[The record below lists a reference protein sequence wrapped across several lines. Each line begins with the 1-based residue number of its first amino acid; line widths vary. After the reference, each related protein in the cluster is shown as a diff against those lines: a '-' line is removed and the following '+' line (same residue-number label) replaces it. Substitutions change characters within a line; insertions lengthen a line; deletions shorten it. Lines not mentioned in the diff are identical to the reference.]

1 MENGLYKVEFRTP
14 IGFGSGVVFLH
25 DGKLHGGDSG
35 MFYTGSMSEEGN
47 NLTAQVEGNIHTQMV
62 GLQSVFGVNHTHIS
76 LKGTGNGK
84 TASFTGTAKETP
96 NVSFQAKLTKIS
108 D

>member
-14 IGFGSGVVFLH
+14 LGAGAGVVFLQN
-25 DGKLHGGDSG
+25 GRIHGGNSA
-35 MFYTGSMSEEGN
+35 MFYTGSMFEQGN
-47 NLTAQVEGNIHTQMV
+47 DLTAQVEGNIHTQMA
-62 GLQSVFGVNHTHIS
+62 GMQSVFGVNHTHIS

-84 TASFTGTAKETP
+84 TASFTGTAKEVP